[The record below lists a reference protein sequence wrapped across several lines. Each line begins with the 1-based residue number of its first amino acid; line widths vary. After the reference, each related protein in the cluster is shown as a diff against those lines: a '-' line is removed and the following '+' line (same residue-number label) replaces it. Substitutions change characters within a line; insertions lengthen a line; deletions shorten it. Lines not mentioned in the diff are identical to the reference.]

1 MLLLLVSVLLANI
14 IARYSLGGA
23 LVWAQEAA
31 IWLFIALIFL
41 GMPLAHRQRQHLA
54 LTLCVDRLPRPLRYG
69 SAVWVDAVITCVTLM
84 LLCASVDLITR
95 IGGISPTLGVPLWLK
110 FALIPF
116 SAAISLVYIA
126 CRGVNSSLPL
136 WHGPVAVLAGGLLY
150 LAIQPQSGLSLPMD
164 SASLVMLLTFAL
176 TLLLG
181 VPIAFAMLFAVLV
194 SGLSIPLLP
203 PAALVQ
209 NLVNGV
215 GKFLLL
221 AIPLF
226 ITAGALMN
234 AGGLSRRLLDF
245 AFALVGHW
253 RGGYG
258 QVSVVS
264 SLLYGGISGSS
275 YSETALS
282 AQWLVPHMVRQGYS
296 PAFAAAIT
304 ASSGILPNLIPPS
317 IALLIVAAVANLS
330 VTALWFA
337 GIGPGLVVAL
347 CLMLA
352 VYWQAPR
359 HRATQRATLAQIVH
373 SGLHV
378 LPVLAL
384 VGLILGG
391 IRFGLVTPTEAG
403 VLAVVYAAFLGLVV
417 YREYGRQTLYRALR
431 QAAQD
436 AALVGWLIA
445 AAAPFAWI
453 IVAEH
458 IPQTLIAW
466 LSVWLQHPIILLL
479 LVNVLL
485 LLFGMVLD
493 IGAALLILTPL
504 LMPLAPLIGID
515 PMHFAVIIVVN
526 LMLGGLTPPIGM
538 LVFITATV
546 TGTAVQS
553 IFRALWPFVGM
564 LLLALLLITGLPV
577 ISLGVLRWV

>member
-1 MLLLLVSVLLANI
+1 LLLLIGVLLANI

-41 GMPLAHRQRQHLA
+41 GMPLAHRHRQHLA
-54 LTLCVDRLPRPLRYG
+54 LTVFIHRLPTPLRHGSVLCVD
-69 SAVWVDAVITCVTLM
+69 AVVTCVTFM
-84 LLCASVDLITR
+84 LLFGGVDLITR
-95 IGGISPTLGVPLWLK
+95 IGGISPALGVPLWLK
-110 FALIPF
+110 FALIPL
-116 SAAISLVYIA
+116 SAGISVLYIA
-126 CRGVNSSLPL
+126 GRGIDSDQPL
-136 WHGPVAVLAGGLLY
+136 WHGPVALLSGGLLY
-150 LAIQPQSGLSLPMD
+150 LAVQPQGWLSLATD
-164 SASLVMLLTFAL
+164 SASLVMLLAFAV

-181 VPIAFAMLFAVLV
+181 VPVAFAMLFAVLV
-194 SGLSIPLLP
+194 SGLSTPLLP

-226 ITAGALMN
+226 LTAGALMN

-245 AFALVGHW
+245 AFSLVGHW

-275 YSETALS
+275 YSEAALS
-282 AQWLVPHMVRQGYS
+282 AKLLVPQMIRQGYS
-296 PAFAAAIT
+296 PAFACAIT

-330 VTALWFA
+330 VAALWFA
-337 GIGPGLVVAL
+337 GIGPGVLIAV

-352 VYWQAPR
+352 VYWRAPR
-359 HRATQRATLAQIVH
+359 QGATPRATLGQIAR

-384 VGLILGG
+384 VGIILGG
-391 IRFGLVTPTEAG
+391 TRFGLVTPTEAG
-403 VLAVVYAAFLGLVV
+403 VLAVVYAGFLGLGV
-417 YREYGRQTLYRALR
+417 YREYGCKTLYRALS

-436 AALVGWLIA
+436 AALVGLLIG
-445 AAAPFAWI
+445 AAAPFAFI
-453 IVAEH
+453 LVAEH
-458 IPQTLIAW
+458 IPQTLIEW
-466 LSVWLQHPIILLL
+466 LSTWTDQPMVLLL

-504 LMPLAPLIGID
+504 LMPLAAIIGID
-515 PMHFAVIIVVN
+515 PVHFAVIIVVN

-538 LVFITATV
+538 LAFVTATV
-546 TGTAVQS
+546 TGTPVHF
-553 IFRALWPFVGM
+553 IFRALWPF
-564 LLLALLLITGLPV
+564 LLVLLVALLLIIFIPAIAIGGL
-577 ISLGVLRWV
+577 L